1 MSFKKRLLAAT
12 ATIAIL
18 AGSAGIAYA
27 DSSHVSGYL
36 NTSGSLVK
44 YDYTRT
50 HTYNGPISLS
60 VNDMPS
66 GHLRLGLRNMK
77 QSGGP
82 QFTNTLQWNAAGA
95 KSWDNILRGTRF
107 AFQGRMQA
115 CSWYNVFCDNKWGGD
130 LTY

>member
-1 MSFKKRLLAAT
+1 MKLQNSLLAIIST
-12 ATIAIL
+12 L
-18 AGSAGIAYA
+18 FLVLGGAGIALA
-27 DSSHVSGYL
+27 DNAYVKGEL
-36 NTSGSLVK
+36 NTSGALVK

-50 HTYNGPISLS
+50 HTYTGPISLS

-82 QFTNTLQWNAAGA
+82 QFTDSLQWNTTGA
-95 KSWDNILRGTRF
+95 KSWDNILENTRF
-107 AFQGRMQA
+107 AFQGRMKA
-115 CSWYNVFCDNKWGGD
+115 CKWWCDRTWGGD